1 MGFWKMAAGGAVIL
15 GLLENFRELHGFRT
29 TEYDI
34 RSEKMKGEARVLF
47 LSDLHNHRYG
57 FRNRRL
63 VEAVRQAKPDLILI
77 GGDMLVGKEEQSFAP
92 AVEFLRQ
99 ITGEAPVYYA
109 NGNHEQR
116 MKEQQDRFGTDYL
129 IYKRTLEEME
139 VTFLEN
145 ETVKIPLG
153 ETVVRLTGLE
163 IPLEDYTRFHQKEL
177 RPEEIRER
185 IGDCDREVF
194 TILLAHNP
202 SYMKEYLAW
211 GADLILSGHFHGG
224 LVRLPG
230 VGAVLSPSFQV
241 FPAYSGGHYQ
251 EGDQQMVVSKG
262 LGTHTFH
269 VRLFNPAEAVLLRIH
284 G

>member
-34 RSEKMKGEARVLF
+34 RSEKMRGEARVLF

-63 VEAVRQAKPDLILI
+63 VDAVRQAKPDLILI

-129 IYKRTLEEME
+129 IYKRTLKEMG

-194 TILLAHNP
+194 TILL
-202 SYMKEYLAW
+202 W
-211 GADLILSGHFHGG
+211 GINII
-224 LVRLPG
+224 
-230 VGAVLSPSFQV
+230 
-241 FPAYSGGHYQ
+241 
-251 EGDQQMVVSKG
+251 M
-262 LGTHTFH
+262 
-269 VRLFNPAEAVLLRIH
+269 
-284 G
+284 